1 MIDQTSIDALAAQ
14 VPDGALVAMPA
25 EQSFVSM
32 AMVRALIQRGV
43 RDMHLLCVPI
53 GSLAADML
61 IGAGCVSTIECAAVS
76 LGEFGL
82 APRFSAAVE
91 EGKVRIIDSTCPAIH
106 AALQAG
112 EKGIPFMPLTGL
124 IGTDILANRDD
135 WKVVDDPLGK
145 GNGPVVLLPAIRPD
159 FAIFHAPLADKFGD
173 VWIGRRRELVPLAH
187 AAKTTLVTAE
197 RITDEKLVASDTMA
211 AGTLPN
217 IYIGGIAQ
225 ARRGAKPLGLPG
237 YYPADT
243 ETYRTYA
250 RMARTEEG
258 FLAFLDDFLAG
269 DMPEDM
275 PGEVTEA
282 AE

>member
-112 EKGIPFMPLTGL
+112 EK
-124 IGTDILANRDD
+124 
-135 WKVVDDPLGK
+135 
-145 GNGPVVLLPAIRPD
+145 
-159 FAIFHAPLADKFGD
+159 
-173 VWIGRRRELVPLAH
+173 
-187 AAKTTLVTAE
+187 
-197 RITDEKLVASDTMA
+197 AS
-211 AGTLPN
+211 
-217 IYIGGIAQ
+217 
-225 ARRGAKPLGLPG
+225 RSCR
-237 YYPADT
+237 
-243 ETYRTYA
+243 
-250 RMARTEEG
+250 
-258 FLAFLDDFLAG
+258 
-269 DMPEDM
+269 
-275 PGEVTEA
+275 
-282 AE
+282 